1 MRDYG
6 FSPAQQDEIWRRRRE
21 GQSFSLIGRA
31 LGAPMQNARRFLH
44 QSGGVRL
51 TPQQRSERY
60 LSGSEREEIS
70 RGIAAAGELQR
81 DLQRELTYDGLRAAE
96 AKGNK
101 GGRCP
106 VVTTA
111 EVAAVR
117 AAYLDGQSI
126 ASLAREHGPIG
137 RKRATG
143 SERQPGPRSAL
154 RLASNA
160 GGQGAGRYAACAP
173 WSDQGM
179 WLSGGDSGAWRSS
192 DIAGE

>member
-1 MRDYG
+1 
-6 FSPAQQDEIWRRRRE
+6 
-21 GQSFSLIGRA
+21 
-31 LGAPMQNARRFLH
+31 MQNARRFLH

-51 TPQQRSERY
+51 TPQRRSERY

-101 GGRCP
+101 GGRRP

-111 EVAAVR
+111 EAAAVR

-126 ASLAREHGPIG
+126 ASLAREHDVSRGAIRTAVADLVPEHTAVHQHVPAPELVVALAIPG
-137 RKRATG
+137 LLATW
-143 SERQPGPRSAL
+143 P
-154 RLASNA
+154 
-160 GGQGAGRYAACAP
+160 
-173 WSDQGM
+173 
-179 WLSGGDSGAWRSS
+179 
-192 DIAGE
+192 